1 MAHNYSE
8 LLQIAN
14 QLSPQQRKPEG
25 YYLDLI
31 ANTKEILLDIA
42 MRNQNRVA
50 KDLALTSVKF
60 SHLLP
65 LLKELYDD

>member
-1 MAHNYSE
+1 MANKYSE
-8 LLQIAN
+8 LLDIAN
-14 QLSPQQRKPEG
+14 KLSPQQRKPDG
-25 YYLDLI
+25 YYIDLI
-31 ANTKEILLDIA
+31 ANTEEILLDIA